1 MAGMNQYQRRWSTN
15 GARSRSRGATMG
27 RGFVV
32 FSVLAAVT
40 VGLYFFGFLE
50 NAGREATVPVA
61 IGTIVPP
68 PAPLVVPTPVSTTG
82 EATQPFGTLP
92 PVQPFG
98 EAPGFALAYER
109 SGPFTGGAAAADV
122 FRIAWAKPTVGEV
135 DTLARR
141 LGVTGLIREKGG
153 VYTVTGNGTLTVE
166 ARGTTYIPPAP
177 LPAAT
182 VPLTDERAAASTAR
196 GWLLTRDL
204 LPADV
209 GLVDVRYGAD
219 DVDVIFHPK
228 ALPDLLSITP
238 GVRVRL
244 GLDGTV
250 RGFTRAWPSELVPGA
265 YELVPLEAAW
275 ASLPASAQV
284 SMSLPPGAANPP
296 PESVANVL
304 IDNVSV
310 AYAYASGGT
319 AGADYLQPMYVF
331 RGVATVPGVGVP
343 VPVRAAVPAVRDTK
357 RPAG

>member
-1 MAGMNQYQRRWSTN
+1 MAGMNQYQRRWSTSLP
-15 GARSRSRGATMG
+15 RSRSRRATMG
-27 RGFVV
+27 RGVIV
-32 FSVLAAVT
+32 FSVLAAVAF
-40 VGLYFFGFLE
+40 GLYLFGFLE
-50 NAGREATVPVA
+50 GAGRETTAPAA

-68 PAPLVVPTPVSTTG
+68 PAPLVVPTAVG

-92 PVQPFG
+92 PVQTFG
-98 EAPGFALAYER
+98 EAPEFALAYER
-109 SGPFTGGAAAADV
+109 SGPFTGGATAADV
-122 FRIAWAKPTVGEV
+122 FRITWAKPTVSAV
-135 DTLARR
+135 DALARR
-141 LGVTGLIREKGG
+141 LGVMGIVREKGG

-196 GWLLTRDL
+196 GWLLARDL

-209 GLVDVRYGAD
+209 GLVDVRYGSD
-219 DVDVIFHPK
+219 EVDVIFHPK

-244 GLDGTV
+244 GIDGTM
-250 RGFTRAWPSELVPGA
+250 RGFTRAWPTELVPGA

-275 ASLPASAQV
+275 AAVPTSAHV
-284 SMSLPPGAANPP
+284 EMRLPPGAANPP
-296 PESVANVL
+296 PDNVANVL

-319 AGADYLQPMYVF
+319 GADYLQPMYVF
-331 RGVATVPGVGVP
+331 RGVATVSGVS
-343 VPVRAAVPAVRDTK
+343 VPVRVAVPAVRDTK